1 MITQT
6 WSTEVIPW
14 CWCDFLLSANLNVL
28 HPKMQ
33 KVSKALFLRHFTDKP
48 HKQSRFGRKGRSAT
62 MSASF
67 LRFIVSPKCGC
78 WFKAAFELQYFI
90 HAGEMKGGCP
100 NHLHLQHSCHNT
112 STLTLHSL
120 RILLYSGNAHCRKYK
135 KPLAVELCNVQLF
148 CWRESCA

>member
-1 MITQT
+1 MLRQT
-6 WSTEVIPW
+6 RSTEVIPW
-14 CWCDFLLSANLNVL
+14 CWFDFLLSVNLNVL
-28 HPKMQ
+28 RPKMQ
-33 KVSKALFLRHFTDKP
+33 KVSKALFKDNP
-48 HKQSRFGRKGRSAT
+48 HKQSRFSRKGRSAA
-62 MSASF
+62 MSL
-67 LRFIVSPKCGC
+67 LRFIVSLKCGC

-112 STLTLHSL
+112 STPTLHSL